1 MNLSKSQPAL
11 SNHRLKTKEYIGYA
25 LGDTASNFF
34 FQMFGIFLVYYYV
47 DVWGIDAKK
56 VALMMLIVRIFDAV
70 NDPIMGLISDRT
82 NTRWGKFRP
91 YILFAAI
98 PYGIC
103 GYMMF
108 AGPDLSENGKL
119 IYAYITYALM
129 LVIYTVINVPYSSL
143 MGVLSPSSNTRTVA
157 SSYRFV
163 GAFSG
168 GFLISL
174 FVRPLVKYLGGD
186 NEVLGFQLTLAIFA
200 VVSVLMFWTTFFT
213 TKERVK
219 PPKGQKTN
227 VKEELGEL
235 FQNFPWVML
244 LLAAVLSTS
253 FIALRSGSTVFYF
266 KYLVG
271 GPTEMEFTMEP
282 GEHTL
287 EVAYREDGL
296 YFDGLL
302 ITDDLAVDAGT
313 LSDDAISDE
322 LWREAESADVL
333 TAPMETYSDDPN
345 ASGAY
350 IGVAL
355 DVNSVALGVV
365 EDVNSSPPAPIGTA
379 SYNFDVPTA
388 GTYKV
393 IFKLK
398 VPTDSY
404 YDDSC
409 WVRIKGATYNTG
421 SDWIKFNGIADHTPS
436 GPDSG
441 WVWVTAYN
449 SDEMPLFSI
458 GSLDFDKTSI
468 FLSIGMLA
476 QIAGTIMLGF
486 IARKIDKKYAA
497 AILCTITG
505 LCFMTFYFLPKEQFA
520 LLVVVNAIGYLC
532 MGPTSALTWALYG
545 DVADYGEWKFGRRST
560 GLVFSA
566 SLFAIKTG
574 VTVGGFL
581 LPWFLAYYNYV
592 KPPEGDYIAQSDN
605 AKLGILL
612 AFSLV
617 PGIIALLKAGSLLVY
632 PLSQKRVHEIEQ
644 ELETRRAAEA
654 NE

>member
-1 MNLSKSQPAL
+1 MDLLASKYAEKG
-11 SNHRLKTKEYIGYA
+11 HRLKIREYIGYA

-47 DVWGIDAKK
+47 DVWGIDAAK
-56 VALMMLIVRIFDAV
+56 VALMMLVVRFFDAV
-70 NDPIMGLISDRT
+70 NDPIMGLIADRT

-91 YILFAAI
+91 YLLFGAI

-129 LVIYTVINVPYSSL
+129 LIAYTVINVPYSSL
-143 MGVLSPSSNTRTVA
+143 MGVLSPSSRTRTVA
-157 SSYRFV
+157 SSFRFA

-200 VVSVLMFWTTFFT
+200 VVSILMFWATFFA

-227 VKEELGEL
+227 VTEELGEL
-235 FQNFPWVML
+235 FQNGPWIIL
-244 LLAAVLSTS
+244 LVAAVLSTS

-266 KYLVG
+266 KY
-271 GPTEMEFTMEP
+271 
-282 GEHTL
+282 
-287 EVAYREDGL
+287 
-296 YFDGLL
+296 
-302 ITDDLAVDAGT
+302 
-313 LSDDAISDE
+313 
-322 LWREAESADVL
+322 
-333 TAPMETYSDDPN
+333 
-345 ASGAY
+345 
-350 IGVAL
+350 
-355 DVNSVALGVV
+355 VV
-365 EDVNSSPPAPIGTA
+365 
-379 SYNFDVPTA
+379 
-388 GTYKV
+388 
-393 IFKLK
+393 
-398 VPTDSY
+398 
-404 YDDSC
+404 
-409 WVRIKGATYNTG
+409 G
-421 SDWIKFNGIADHTPS
+421 SDSA
-436 GPDSG
+436 
-441 WVWVTAYN
+441 
-449 SDEMPLFSI
+449 PLFSI

-497 AILCTITG
+497 GILCTITG
-505 LCFMTFYFLPKEQFA
+505 LCFMTFYFLPKENYA
-520 LLVVVNAIGYLC
+520 LLVIVNAIGYLC

-581 LPWFLAYYNYV
+581 LPWFLASFDYV
-592 KPPEGDYIAQSDN
+592 KPPQGTDYIEQTPRAI
-605 AKLGILL
+605 LGITL

-617 PGIIALLKAGSLLVY
+617 PGFIALLKAGSLFIY
-632 PLSQKRVHEIEQ
+632 PLNQKRVSIIEEELKARRITESNEKEQ
-644 ELETRRAAEA
+644 E
-654 NE
+654 